1 VLFYRAVLGLA
12 PDDLWVLPDPHG
24 LVRSRAVASANRSV
38 RFPLNISASRN
49 TVTARSVSAFA
60 GAGVHHIAFRSD
72 DIFAAAARCRANGV
86 PLLPIP
92 ANYYD
97 DVAVRYDLK
106 PDFLDRLARN
116 GILYDRAGGG
126 EYLQLYT
133 EPFED
138 RFFFEIVQR
147 IGGYDLYGAANAAVR
162 MASQTRAR
170 NPAPSGELVALR

>member
-1 VLFYRAVLGLA
+1 M
-12 PDDLWVLPDPHG
+12 
-24 LVRSRAVASANRSV
+24 
-38 RFPLNISASRN
+38 
-49 TVTARSVSAFA
+49 
-60 GAGVHHIAFRSD
+60 
-72 DIFAAAARCRANGV
+72 
-86 PLLPIP
+86 
-92 ANYYD
+92 
-97 DVAVRYDLK
+97 K

-116 GILYDRAGGG
+116 GILDDRAGGG